1 MKTFGAAIAA
11 ATFFSN
17 VALAAVDPIVIK
29 VRFTRP
35 KQSSILTIDR
45 VRNSSINQMAHNS
58 S

>member
-29 VRFTRP
+29 VRLMRP
-35 KQSSILTIDR
+35 KQSNILTTNR
-45 VRNSSINQMAHNS
+45 VQNSSINQMAHNS